1 MTRRYGC
8 CLKGALWGL
17 LPLALIGAGA
27 WFITTPAMQDRLAAG
42 AGAAMQAKGH
52 GWASV
57 TMKGR
62 DAYLHGDAP
71 SRAALKAAAAA
82 ALATWGVR
90 RVDTSG
96 AGVKLA
102 APSVAPLRTNAA
114 PLTITGTWPE
124 GSGARL
130 AVTLAGK
137 TYELGRDPQLKS
149 DGKGH
154 WSLTLAALPPDGVYD
169 VVAVTL
175 DTGGAKAADSTSNE
189 LLVDTTP
196 PAAPV
201 LKSAKAEAG
210 AARLAGTWPKGDAK
224 SLKVAIDDKT
234 WELGRDAALT
244 SDDKGNWTL
253 TAGNL
258 ADGAHDVTMTVADA
272 LGNATTVRKAAAL
285 KVDTTAPAAPAVT
298 SASAPAGKAKIT
310 GTWAEGDARS
320 LAVSLAGRTWELGRD
335 EALATDGKGHWTLT
349 PAQRLADGAYDITVK
364 TADAAGNVST
374 ATAPA
379 ALKVDTTPPAVLSLD
394 AAQIKD
400 GKARF
405 FGQWAEGDATSL
417 QVMFNGQT
425 HELGKSAQLTSDGK
439 GHWTFAPKGELEPG
453 SYAIALKEADAA
465 GNEKTLFVKDVLIIA
480 APEPKPAPKPAP
492 KPEPKPAPKPEPKT
506 APKPAPKPKPAPR
519 PEPAKQPAPKPAP
532 KPEPEPAPVVD
543 TTPPAAPTVVSMMT
557 RSRRPQISG
566 SWPSKD
572 ARLLEVEL
580 AGRTYRK
587 GFGGALRTRGD
598 SWMLRPAAPLA
609 DGTYDVKVTV
619 ADAAGNKA
627 HDASTNEL
635 VVDATSPAAPT
646 VRPRA
651 VLDGHVTISG
661 TWPQDDARTL
671 TVTVNGKTYVMGAP
685 GSPLKAAGKGKWVLK
700 LPGKLAPGAYDVVVM
715 AADALGNTSHD
726 QTVNEILVKAPPK
739 IVEPAPQPAPVARPK
754 ISCQMKLDE
763 MLKSAE
769 IHFETDKARI
779 SPDSF
784 ALLDELARV
793 ANTCPKTKILIA
805 GHTDSQGSATYNQS
819 LSERRA
825 AAVSKALAARG
836 VSPSRLSAVGYGET
850 RPIADNK
857 TKEGRAKNRRIEFIV
872 RPMK

>member
-1 MTRRYGC
+1 MTRRFGC

-27 WFITTPAMQDRLAAG
+27 WFITTPAMQDRLAAE

-71 SRAALKAAAAA
+71 SRAALKGAAAA

-90 RVDTSG
+90 RVDASG

-102 APSVAPLRTNAA
+102 APSVTPVRTNAA
-114 PLTITGTWPE
+114 PLTITGEWPE
-124 GSGARL
+124 GSGAKL

-154 WSLTLAALPPDGVYD
+154 WSLTLANLPPDGVYD
-169 VVAVTL
+169 VVAVTI
-175 DTGGAKAADSTSNE
+175 DTGGAKAADSTSSE

-196 PAAPV
+196 PAAPA
-201 LKSAKAEAG
+201 LKSATAEAG
-210 AARLAGTWPKGDAK
+210 TARLAGTWPKGDAK
-224 SLKVAIDDKT
+224 SLKVAIDDRT
-234 WELGRDAALT
+234 WELGKDAALT

-253 TAGNL
+253 TAGKL

-272 LGNATTVRKAAAL
+272 LGNATVVRKAGAL

-310 GTWAEGDARS
+310 GTWAEGDATS
-320 LAVSLAGRTWELGRD
+320 LAVSLAGKTWELGRD
-335 EALATDGKGHWTLT
+335 KALASDGKGHWTLA
-349 PAQRLADGAYDITVK
+349 PAQRLADGTYDITVK
-364 TADAAGNVST
+364 TADAAGNVS
-374 ATAPA
+374 AITAPA

-394 AAQIKD
+394 EARAEN
-400 GKARF
+400 GLARF
-405 FGQWAEGDATSL
+405 SGTWAEGDATTL
-417 QVMFNGQT
+417 RAMFDGRT
-425 HELGKSAQLTSDGK
+425 YELGKSPQLTSDGK
-439 GHWTFAPKGELEPG
+439 GHWSLKLTERTLPG
-453 SYAIALKEADAA
+453 NYAIVLKEADAA
-465 GNEKTLFVKDVLIIA
+465 GNEKTLFVKDALIIA
-480 APEPKPAPKPAP
+480 QPEP
-492 KPEPKPAPKPEPKT
+492 E
-506 APKPAPKPKPAPR
+506 PAPKPKPAKQPA
-519 PEPAKQPAPKPAP
+519 PKPAKQPAPKPAP
-532 KPEPEPAPVVD
+532 EPKPAPVVD

-557 RSRRPQISG
+557 RSRRPLISG

-627 HDASTNEL
+627 HDASTSEL

-646 VRPRA
+646 VRPQA
-651 VLDGHVTISG
+651 VLDGHVIISG
-661 TWPQDDARTL
+661 TWPQGDARTL
-671 TVTVNGKTYVMGAP
+671 TVTVNGKTYVLGAP
-685 GSPLKAAGKGKWVLK
+685 GSPLKAAGKGKWVLE
-700 LPGKLAPGAYDVVVM
+700 LPGKLAPGVYDVVVM

-739 IVEPAPQPAPVARPK
+739 VVEPAPQAVPQPAPVARPK
-754 ISCQMKLDE
+754 ISCQTKLDE
-763 MLKSAE
+763 LLKSAE

-793 ANTCPKTKILIA
+793 ANTCPKTMILIA

-825 AAVSKALAARG
+825 VAVSKALAARG

-857 TKEGRAKNRRIEFIV
+857 TKEGRAKNRRIEFII